1 MGGSSHVVPAFL
13 LGVALAAAP
22 GPVQVLILG
31 ETARTG
37 LHGGLRVMAG
47 ANGALL
53 AVLVTL
59 AVGFS
64 ALQPGPGVLR
74 ALRFAGG
81 GFLVY
86 LAMIELV
93 ELRAEAH
100 GGRRPQELEAGR
112 SVGPTARGVLAVVVN
127 PGAWIFFATTASTV
141 VAQATADGG
150 RDAALLVAVA
160 MTAGVSF
167 TDFVTALLGAGGR
180 ALFGDRG
187 LRWIRGALATILL
200 AIGIAFVA
208 GAIRGSIP
216 R

>member
-1 MGGSSHVVPAFL
+1 VGSSSHVVPGFL

-100 GGRRPQELEAGR
+100 GGRRPQELETGR

-160 MTAGVSF
+160 MTAGVSL

-216 R
+216 G